1 MALNAGDDGGSKP
14 VDFGS
19 AVREKMAA
27 AVAGSEPTEETT
39 EEVPQETTEE
49 TTTEPPEEVPPG
61 ESTSTPGTPKPPVVT
76 IESLQKEYADY
87 KAGEQARIDQS
98 TVAQLQRIAA
108 YAEANGQ
115 KALADYIYGR
125 KTESPAPQ
133 PGTPAKPG
141 EAPKVEDLVKKIE
154 GFENQFKA
162 RQAQEVRQQYFSSVE
177 STLEAH
183 PDAKMFDDSAPFG
196 AQLQNEVLS
205 RLATAGYRVDIK
217 SVIDSVAGEA
227 KKQIE
232 AIKSQYVQGKKA
244 AITKV
249 APGAGAGGSGSPAGT
264 APKKLT
270 LDGKGSTANALA
282 ARMRA
287 AKEA

>member
-19 AVREKMAA
+19 APREKMAA

-39 EEVPQETTEE
+39 EEVTEETTE
-49 TTTEPPEEVPPG
+49 TTEPPEPPAEVPPG
-61 ESTSTPGTPKPPVVT
+61 ESGTPKPPVVNL
-76 IESLQKEYADY
+76 ESLQKEYADY
-87 KAGEQARIDQS
+87 RAGEQARIEQA

-205 RLATAGYRVDIK
+205 RLAEAGYRVDIK

-244 AITKV
+244 AIAKV